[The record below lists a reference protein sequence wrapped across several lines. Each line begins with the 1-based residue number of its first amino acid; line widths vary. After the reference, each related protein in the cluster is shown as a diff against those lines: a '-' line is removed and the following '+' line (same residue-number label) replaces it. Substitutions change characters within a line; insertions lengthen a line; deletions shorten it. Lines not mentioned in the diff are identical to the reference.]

1 MKKLKYFLLI
11 LPFLFISNVK
21 AGTYN
26 MNYEYYQQYYD
37 NSGSSVTAVSTNW
50 NESLQ
55 SYVSADITTVAN
67 SYGAGL
73 SISSPIPLLA
83 NHTYS
88 MSIYF
93 DGLSNISLSS
103 KNNIAIGTSLSNA
116 SSNYVNANYL
126 TTMNYSSVSNNTILK
141 FAFTTSSNGTFI
153 FIPWTTTSTLSQS
166 YVLTQL
172 SIDDLGSGGI
182 SQADINNSL
191 NNQTNIIQN
200 SINDV
205 KDSINDNIKDTFE
218 SCKPSKNLAN
228 INEFEVSGGDGLSFG
243 REIIN
248 LKGNTT
254 YTLSF
259 DKTRLSGLTIGNN
272 ALFGWSNIRFYNGSN
287 LISTIN
293 NPSPNPFFPSG
304 SVRFTYTFT
313 TPSNCNRIIVY
324 FDNNNGDTNFNTLVS
339 KIQLELGSSA
349 TSYENYGE
357 ICQNKIDETND
368 KLDNIDDTL
377 KDDNIDN
384 SKTTIEDKSA
394 DASNSP
400 ISSLLT
406 LPLKLLNNIHTGL
419 SGTCSSLNLGSL
431 LGTDLVLPCINLE
444 QRLGSYLWGLIDYA
458 FCIFLIYNVG
468 MLAVKI
474 WTDVIMMRDFFS
486 ELYKPQGEKGGK
498 DK

>member
-1 MKKLKYFLLI
+1 MKIKEFLLNNWKRI
-11 LPFLFISNVK
+11 LFFILICICFFLTNKYIVK
-21 AGTYN
+21 ADTYN

-37 NSGSSVTAVSTNW
+37 NSGSSVTSVSTTW

-55 SYVSADITTVAN
+55 SYVSANITTVAN

-103 KNNIAIGTSLSNA
+103 KNNIAIGTSLINA
-116 SSNYVNANYL
+116 SSNYVNGNYL
-126 TTMNYSSVSNNTILK
+126 TNMNYSSVSNNTILK

-172 SIDDLGSGGI
+172 SIDDLGSSGV
-182 SQADINNSL
+182 SQTDINNSL
-191 NNQTNIIQN
+191 NNQTNVLQN
-200 SINDV
+200 SINNVSQDI
-205 KDSINDNIKDTFE
+205 KDSIKDNFN
-218 SCKPSKNLAN
+218 SCRPSVNLYNPKEAYIIGAFN
-228 INEFEVSGGDGLSFG
+228 QDIALNYYYDLEVG
-243 REIIN
+243 E
-248 LKGNTT
+248 
-254 YTLSF
+254 
-259 DKTRLSGLTIGNN
+259 
-272 ALFGWSNIRFYNGSN
+272 
-287 LISTIN
+287 
-293 NPSPNPFFPSG
+293 
-304 SVRFTYTFT
+304 TYTFST
-313 TPSNCNRIIVY
+313 THPWTAINVY
-324 FDNNNGDTNFNTLVS
+324 DSSDNKIRTYGNSENSYSQTVTIQNGDSYLVLVFNAGNYTDINTYDFTGVQFQ
-339 KIQLELGSSA
+339 KGNA
-349 TSYENYGE
+349 TSYEPYGQQ

-368 KLDNIDDTL
+368 KLDNIDGTL
-377 KDDNIDN
+377 KDDNIDT

-394 DASNSP
+394 DASKSP

>member
-37 NSGSSVTAVSTNW
+37 NSGSSVTAVGTTW

-55 SYVSADITTVAN
+55 SYVSSNITTVAN

-103 KNNIAIGTSLSNA
+103 KNNISIGTSLSNA
-116 SSNYVNANYL
+116 STNYVNGNYL

-166 YVLTQL
+166 YVLTQI
-172 SIDDLGSGGI
+172 SIDDLGSGGV
-182 SQADINNSL
+182 SQSDINNSL

-200 SINDV
+200 SINDMEN
-205 KDSINDNIKDTFE
+205 SINDNIKDTFND
-218 SCKPSKNLAN
+218 CRPSVNL
-228 INEFEVSGGDGLSFG
+228 FDDVSFVQDDIFG
-243 REIIN
+243 TPNNTIISSRQLLYLN
-248 LKGNTT
+248 
-254 YTLSF
+254 
-259 DKTRLSGLTIGNN
+259 SG
-272 ALFGWSNIRFYNGSN
+272 
-287 LISTIN
+287 
-293 NPSPNPFFPSG
+293 
-304 SVRFTYTFT
+304 TYTFSSDLDLST
-313 TPSNCNRIIVY
+313 YSYAISITSAVPAVWGTPNIYDSGFISSRNLTFSISSGGYFIIAIKKSNDSSITVQDISSYN
-324 FDNNNGDTNFNTLVS
+324 L
-339 KIQLELGSSA
+339 QLQKGGSA
-349 TSYENYGE
+349 TTFEEYGKE
-357 ICQNKIDETND
+357 VCKNKIDETND
-368 KLDNIDDTL
+368 KLNDVNNSINDVNDTL
-377 KDDNIDN
+377 KDDNIDS

-394 DASNSP
+394 DATKSP

-419 SGTCSSLNLGSL
+419 SGTCSALNLGSL